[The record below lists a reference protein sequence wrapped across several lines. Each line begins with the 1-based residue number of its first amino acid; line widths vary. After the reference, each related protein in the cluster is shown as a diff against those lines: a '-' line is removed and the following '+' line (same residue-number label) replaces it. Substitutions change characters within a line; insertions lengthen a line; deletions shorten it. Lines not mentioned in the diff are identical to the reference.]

1 MNFITLTSDIG
12 HTDYLVG
19 AIKAQLLQV
28 NADLQLVD
36 ISHNISPFNL
46 FQASY
51 VCRGA
56 FKNFPEFTF
65 HLILVNLFDRK
76 PKNLLLVFHKNQY
89 IMCADN
95 GLLNMLLEEKPEMV
109 MGIPIDKKAGK
120 STLYITGLM
129 ANTIKRIMDGES
141 IEKIGVPDVSF
152 REKNPLQP
160 IENTDVIE
168 GQIIFIDNFENVIVN
183 ITRKQFEQQRNGRNF
198 KIHFLRD
205 EIIDKISESYADVQ
219 EGEKLAYFN
228 SADYLEIAIN
238 KGNAAGLFGL
248 KGFSEKAGQSSI
260 IKQNQLLYQTVKVH
274 FEAS

>member
-12 HTDYLVG
+12 NTDYLVG

-28 NADLQLVD
+28 NRDLHLVD

-65 HLILVNLFDRK
+65 HLILVNIFDRK

-95 GLLNMLLEEKPEMV
+95 GLLNMILEEKPEMV
-109 MGIPIDKKAGK
+109 MGIPLDKNAGK
-120 STLYITGLM
+120 STLYITSLM
-129 ANTIKRIMDGES
+129 ADTIKRILDGEPIQS
-141 IEKIGVPDVSF
+141 IGTPDVSF

-160 IENTDVIE
+160 IENTDIIE
-168 GQIIFIDNFENVIVN
+168 GQIIFIDNFENVVVN
-183 ITRKQFEQQRNGRNF
+183 ITRKQFEEYRKGRSF

-205 EIIDKISESYADVQ
+205 EIIDRISESYADVQ

-248 KGFSEKAGQSSI
+248 KGFSEKAGRSAA
-260 IKQNQLLYQTVKVH
+260 IKQNQLMYQTVKVH
-274 FEAS
+274 FDS

>member
-28 NADLQLVD
+28 NPDLQLVD

-65 HLILVNLFDRK
+65 HLVLVNLFDRK

-89 IMCADN
+89 IMCPDN
-95 GLLNMLLEEKPEMV
+95 GLLNMILEEKPEMV
-109 MGIPIDKKAGK
+109 MGIPMDKKSAK

-129 ANTIKRIMDGES
+129 AQTIKRIIDGES
-141 IEKIGVPDVSF
+141 IEKIGVPDVTF

-160 IENTDVIE
+160 IENSDLIE

-183 ITRKQFEQQRNGRNF
+183 ITRKQFETQRKERNF

-205 EIIDKISESYADVQ
+205 EVIDKISESYADVP

-248 KGFSEKAGQSSI
+248 KGFSEKDRQSSI
-260 IKQNQLLYQTVKVH
+260 IKQNQLLYQTVKVY
-274 FEAS
+274 FAE

>member
-1 MNFITLTSDIG
+1 MNFVTITSDIG

-28 NADLQLVD
+28 NPDLQLVD
-36 ISHNISPFNL
+36 VSHNISPFNL

-95 GLLNMLLEEKPEMV
+95 GLLNMILEEKPDMV

-120 STLYITGLM
+120 STLYLTSLM
-129 ANTIKRIMDGES
+129 ANTVKRILNGEP
-141 IEKIGVPDVSF
+141 IQKIGVPDVSF
-152 REKNPLQP
+152 EEKNPLQP
-160 IENTDVIE
+160 IENNNIIE

-183 ITRKQFEQQRNGRNF
+183 ITRRQFEAKRQKRSF

-205 EIIDKISESYADVQ
+205 EIIDKISDTYADVR
-219 EGEKLAYFN
+219 EGEKLAFFN

-248 KGFSEKAGQSSI
+248 KGFSEKTGQSSI
-260 IKQNQLLYQTVKVH
+260 IKQNQLLYQTVKIH
-274 FEAS
+274 FEP

>member
-1 MNFITLTSDIG
+1 MNFVTLTSDIG

-19 AIKAQLLQV
+19 AVKAQLLQV
-28 NADLQLVD
+28 NPDLQLVD
-36 ISHNISPFNL
+36 VSHNISPFNL

-65 HLILVNLFDRK
+65 HLVLVNLFDQK
-76 PKNLLLVFHKNQY
+76 PDNLLLVFHKNQY

-95 GLLNMLLEEKPEMV
+95 GLLNMILEEKPDMV
-109 MGIPIDKKAGK
+109 MGIPLDKKATK
-120 STLYITGLM
+120 NTLYVTGLM
-129 ANTIKRIMDGES
+129 ARTVKRILDGES
-141 IEKIGVPDVSF
+141 IQNIGVPDVNF

-160 IENTDVIE
+160 IEDKNYIE
-168 GQIIFIDNFENVIVN
+168 GQIIFIDNYENVIVN
-183 ITRKQFEQQRNGRNF
+183 ITRKQFETQRKNRKF
-198 KIHFLRD
+198 KILFLRD
-205 EIIDKISESYADVQ
+205 EIIDQISESYADVK

-248 KGFSEKAGQSSI
+248 EGFSDNTNRSSV
-260 IKQNQLLYQTVKVH
+260 IKQSKLLYQTVKVH
-274 FEAS
+274 FEEP

>member
-1 MNFITLTSDIG
+1 MNFVTLTSDIG

-28 NADLQLVD
+28 NPDLQLVD

-76 PKNLLLVFHKNQY
+76 PKNLLLVFHNNQY

-95 GLLNMLLEEKPEMV
+95 GLLNMILEEKPEMV
-109 MGIPIDKKAGK
+109 IGVPMDKKADK
-120 STLYITGLM
+120 NTLYITSLM
-129 ANTIKRIMDGES
+129 ASTVKRILDGEP
-141 IEKIGVPDVSF
+141 IEKIGVPDVAF

-160 IENTDVIE
+160 VENNNVIE
-168 GQIIFIDNFENVIVN
+168 GQIIFIDNFENVVVN
-183 ITRKQFEQQRNGRNF
+183 ITRRQFEDQRKGRDF

-205 EIIDKISESYADVQ
+205 EIIDIISESYADVQ
-219 EGEKLAYFN
+219 EGEKLAFFN

-248 KGFSEKAGQSSI
+248 KGFSEKTGQSSI
-260 IKQNQLLYQTVKVH
+260 IKQNQLLYQTVKIH
-274 FEAS
+274 FEAP